1 MRKKNSGLGRGLDA
15 IFLENSLEKTTAGGE
30 NIITILKLSMID
42 PKSDQPRK
50 YFDKE
55 ALEELAAS
63 IRENGLLQPILVR
76 EYGEG
81 RYQIIAGERRFRAC
95 KLAEIEEIPA
105 IILERDDRK
114 VAELSLIENI
124 QREDLNPVEEA
135 LAFKALSDEYG
146 LTQEELAEKVG
157 KSRSAIANSTRLLD
171 LPKDVLEMVAN
182 GDISAGH
189 GRTLLG
195 LKNRENMLLLA
206 NKVVE
211 YDLSVRQLE
220 EEVKRMNKMKPV
232 VEEEEEELP
241 FVDYF
246 REMELRIQS
255 HLGRVV
261 KIKGSGKKK
270 SLTLF
275 YEDNEDLDELDR
287 ITYTDYVG
295 LMMSSVTTIINAI
308 TYVLVA
314 FVAVSLIV
322 SSIMIGVITLIS
334 VQERTKEIG
343 ILRAIGASKR
353 NVSSMFNAETVII
366 GFTSG
371 LLGVVITYLL
381 CIPINMIL
389 HALTGIANL
398 SAYLPLP
405 VAVTLVIISVL
416 LTLISGIIPSRSAA
430 KKDPVVALRTE

>member
-30 NIITILKLSMID
+30 NVITILKLSMID

-55 ALEELAAS
+55 ALEELASS
-63 IRENGLLQPILVR
+63 IKENGLLQPILVR

-81 RYQIIAGERRFRAC
+81 RYQIIAGERRFRAS
-95 KLAEIEEIPA
+95 KLAELDEIPA
-105 IILERDDRK
+105 IILDRDDRK

-124 QREDLNPVEEA
+124 QREDLNPIEEA
-135 LAFKALSDEYG
+135 LAFKALAEEYG
-146 LTQEELAEKVG
+146 LTQEELAEKVN

-171 LPKDVLEMVAN
+171 LPTEVLEMVAN

-195 LKNRENMLLLA
+195 VKVRENMLLLA

-220 EEVKRMNKMKPV
+220 EEVKKINKIKLV
-232 VEEEEEELP
+232 AEEEEEEELP
-241 FVDYF
+241 VVDYF

-261 KIKGSGKKK
+261 KINGKGRKK

-275 YEDNEDLDELDR
+275 YEDNEDLDQILE
-287 ITYTDYVG
+287 
-295 LMMSSVTTIINAI
+295 
-308 TYVLVA
+308 
-314 FVAVSLIV
+314 
-322 SSIMIGVITLIS
+322 TLCG
-334 VQERTKEIG
+334 KEF
-343 ILRAIGASKR
+343 L
-353 NVSSMFNAETVII
+353 N
-366 GFTSG
+366 
-371 LLGVVITYLL
+371 Y
-381 CIPINMIL
+381 
-389 HALTGIANL
+389 
-398 SAYLPLP
+398 
-405 VAVTLVIISVL
+405 
-416 LTLISGIIPSRSAA
+416 
-430 KKDPVVALRTE
+430 